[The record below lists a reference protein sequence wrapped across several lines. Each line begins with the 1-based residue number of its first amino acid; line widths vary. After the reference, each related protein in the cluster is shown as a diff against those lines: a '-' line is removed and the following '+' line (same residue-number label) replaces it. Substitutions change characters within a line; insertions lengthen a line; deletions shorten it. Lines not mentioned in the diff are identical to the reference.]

1 MPRGGEVL
9 AVPAGGFEQLCSLL
23 QAVGGSEVQLRS
35 RERGL
40 HSERRGGKQVL
51 PTWASR
57 GGQGAS
63 IWLLGTVA
71 MFLCCLTAK
80 GPARCSVKDLTPR
93 PRPFRATIRI
103 NQRD

>member
-1 MPRGGEVL
+1 ML

-35 RERGL
+35 REKGL
-40 HSERRGGKQVL
+40 HSGRRGGKQVRYPPGPPGEGRGL
-51 PTWASR
+51 PSGCCW
-57 GGQGAS
+57 
-63 IWLLGTVA
+63 GTVA
-71 MFLCCLTAK
+71 MFHNLTAK